1 MAVLDRITIGNI
13 LYLVVDADPAIDGI
27 PANTG
32 SIATYSTG
40 SEGNVYIKTGIAD
53 IAWTKIT
60 GIFPTGVSTAKH
72 ISSKSG
78 AVSVS
83 ILNSY
88 QNLGTF
94 VLNKADHLFIDAG
107 NNNYGTLTFNLE
119 FVLGA
124 ASILGSSAIG
134 NIRLF
139 NWTTNSVISNSI
151 VSYTVTSGNTDR
163 ILVSGSLSENDIPSG
178 TNILE
183 FQANITTLPLVG
195 AINFYYQSLKIINT
209 Y

>member
-78 AVSVS
+78 SVSVS
-83 ILNSY
+83 VLNSY

-124 ASILGSSAIG
+124 ASILGSSAVG

-139 NWTTNSVISNSI
+139 NWTTNSVISNS
-151 VSYTVTSGNTDR
+151 TTSFT
-163 ILVSGSLSENDIPSG
+163 IASGSTNRVLVTCSLADSDIPSG
-178 TNILE
+178 SNILE
-183 FQANITTLPLVG
+183 FQVNATTLPALG
-195 AINFYYQSLKIINT
+195 IINCYYQSLKLINT
-209 Y
+209 F